1 MQIKVCDIR
10 RGLQHRAI
18 NEPTVLAL
26 MESFPVSGQIS
37 PIIVKEAGIMRER
50 LESGY
55 LLIAGN
61 HRLTAAE
68 RLEWETIEA
77 DIWPADTNAVRLE
90 MIEVDE
96 NLCRAELSTAEKAK
110 ALKKRKILW
119 ESLKAQEIGGNQVPT
134 YRADGVKAGPQH
146 QQGFAAS
153 TAAVTGISKRAI
165 NQYLKI
171 AETLGDALD
180 DIQGTE
186 LDTKPQLLKLVN
198 TAEEVR
204 ASMLEEAMKTPEA
217 QEAFE
222 KSEPPPAKPLAK
234 PKAGKDK
241 DEDAKAKELANRII
255 REFNRLPEKYQ
266 QAIREAINAI

>member
-1 MQIKVCDIR
+1 MQIKLCDIR

-18 NEPTVLAL
+18 NEATVTAL

-50 LESGY
+50 LEPGY

-68 RLEWETIEA
+68 RLEWDTIEA

-96 NLCRAELSTAEKAK
+96 NLCRAELSAAEKAK

-119 ESLKAQEIGGNQVPT
+119 ESLKAQDNTGNLVSSI
-134 YRADGVKAGPQH
+134 RGPGQP
-146 QQGFAAS
+146 QGFAAS
-153 TAAVTGISKRAI
+153 TAAVTGISKQAI

-198 TAEEVR
+198 AAEEVR

-217 QEAFE
+217 QEAIVQSDRTPV
-222 KSEPPPAKPLAK
+222 KSSAK
-234 PKAGKDK
+234 PKTDK
-241 DEDAKAKELANRII
+241 DEDTKAKELANRII
-255 REFNRLPEKYQ
+255 KEFNRLPEKYQ
-266 QAIREAINAI
+266 QAIREVLLAA

>member
-1 MQIKVCDIR
+1 MQINVCDIR

-18 NEPTVLAL
+18 NEPTVTWL
-26 MESFPVSGQIS
+26 MESLPVSGQIS

-68 RLEWETIEA
+68 RLGWETIEA
-77 DIWPADTNAVRLE
+77 SVWPADTHAVRLE
-90 MIEVDE
+90 MIELDE
-96 NLCRAELSTAEKAK
+96 NLCRAELSAAEKAK
-110 ALKKRKILW
+110 AIKKRKILW
-119 ESLKAQEIGGNQVPT
+119 ESLKAQEIGGTQGPT

-153 TAAVTGISKRAI
+153 TAAITGISKRKI
-165 NQYLKI
+165 NDYLRI

-186 LDTKPQLLKLVN
+186 LDTKPQLLKLVHA
-198 TAEEVR
+198 AEEVR

-217 QEAFE
+217 QEAIVQSDKIPV
-222 KSEPPPAKPLAK
+222 KSSAK
-234 PKAGKDK
+234 PKADK
-241 DEDAKAKELANRII
+241 DEDTKAKELADRII
-255 REFNRLPEKYQ
+255 KEFNRLPEKYQ
-266 QAIREAINAI
+266 QAIKEVLLAA